1 MANIPFL
8 KPAPARLSRLVR
20 ELEELEASG
29 TFSNFGPVNRR
40 FEHTIVDRLFGGIGA
55 VATVNNATMGLVL
68 AIRDAIGETGGR
80 GRYALMPSFTFA
92 ALAQAALWNGLT
104 PLFCDI
110 DPEDWAVSPEAE
122 EELLNRYKD
131 EVAVVTPY
139 ATFGNAIDLSRY
151 RKLTERFGVPV
162 VIDAAASLGSLDA
175 RGRGFGTGS
184 QQPVVFSMHA
194 TKPMA
199 TSEGGLVYCSD
210 PAVVQRIRVMS
221 NYGFAEPRIS
231 SLPGLNAKLP
241 EIGAVLALAKLD
253 ELEPIVLKREAV
265 DARYRANLPGW
276 TFQRQLGQR
285 TAHTFTSVL
294 LPEGLAHR
302 RSEILKNLADQGI
315 GAATY
320 FSPHLA
326 EHPYFKTNSVAA
338 DLTVTEKI
346 AARILALPLFDDI
359 TMEQVDQVSDALK
372 RVTQ

>member
-29 TFSNFGPVNRR
+29 IFSNFGPVNQR
-40 FEHTIVDRLFGGIGA
+40 FEHVVVDRLFGGVGA
-55 VATVNNATMGLVL
+55 CATVSNAAMGLIP
-68 AIRDAIGETGGR
+68 AIRDAVGEGR
-80 GRYALMPSFTFA
+80 GPRRYALMPSFTFA

-110 DPEDWAVSPEAE
+110 DPEDWAMLPEAE

-131 EVAVVTPY
+131 EVAVVMPY
-139 ATFGNAIDLSRY
+139 AAFGNAIDLSRY
-151 RKLTERFGVPV
+151 KSLSERFGVPV
-162 VIDAAASLGSLDA
+162 VIDAAASLGSLDD
-175 RGRGFGTGS
+175 RGCGFGTGS
-184 QQPVVFSMHA
+184 EQPVVFSMHA

-199 TSEGGLVYCSD
+199 TSEGGLVYCAD
-210 PAVVQRIRVMS
+210 PAVVQRIRIMS

-241 EIGAVLALAKLD
+241 EIGALLALAKLE
-253 ELEPIVLKREAV
+253 ELEAVVLKREAV

-276 TFQRQLGQR
+276 NFQRQLGQR
-285 TAHTFTSVL
+285 TAHTFIAVL
-294 LPEGLAHR
+294 LPEGFAAR
-302 RSEILKNLADQGI
+302 RADILRNLADQGI

-326 EHPYFKTNSVAA
+326 EHPYFQTNSVAG

-359 TMEQVDQVSDALK
+359 TMEQADQVCDALK
-372 RVTQ
+372 RVVQ